1 MGAEIASK
9 PSMGFNELM
18 MKRFWELENEFL
30 AAFADTD
37 CNLDVRCN
45 RMLLCAVLF
54 GGLLDPAKWSDWID
68 TVKGQLEGLPVGQAL
83 NAADTRSVYIHS
95 SSQIWFADPLTMNLF
110 ARPCKAKTA
119 CSARDFN
126 GTDANKY
133 TDIIHL
139 SKDALIEKL
148 QDWVLPA
155 AKAKATVLWPPLVV
169 EHCAGALNVKSL
181 EKSQWGK
188 FEKLDRSSQ
197 LTELLNPVGELENIR
212 FKRPSPQLRRPKKFY
227 LKDKGFSFIR
237 DAISNA
243 IEQNAKSADPKLALE
258 REAMKDE
265 LVRAQGR
272 HVEAGLTKNSI
283 DVTTRHDLGWWIY
296 QWFLE
301 NCPDRP
307 LEGKKPKHRRASTLY
322 DYVITLGCWVNWSD
336 LWRSPLNEI
345 SAQMI
350 EQKLLVALKER
361 PQGLGIAKR
370 LYSFLGFGTFSRE
383 DAPKPA
389 TQPANIKNQILAKPE
404 YEEVLTQLHD
414 RTGARGAHW
423 LATMLMFRCG
433 LRTREIVAMEID
445 HIIVMDKIVELKVA
459 ATPYVALKNKTSRR
473 VLPLHALLSE
483 FELGELQKWRAQRIY
498 ECKGLRRHTRLLF
511 ATIYDPSD
519 YEYLF
524 EPIENAIRKAC
535 NSREPTDKKRKSTA
549 YIFSRCS
556 VLRHSFVSYA
566 VATML
571 FPRDD
576 GGFQLPPGITSDLVS
591 ISRREK
597 LERVLLT
604 EGHLGLSSLEAVRQ
618 LTGHASY
625 KRTLG
630 TYTHLMDMVC
640 GAYSWRRSSEPSLP
654 AEVLCKLAEDEP
666 MADTLSHDARK
677 ASAAEQATVDAAIH
691 ALRSGENSFQLMSPR
706 ERRPRGKTV
715 PKWMPQGN
723 TFLSQIRKTPHPA
736 TEQSIDKPYE
746 WRRNDVTDWRT
757 LDQIVQ
763 MASRGVPARLIAD
776 EYGVRQETVERL
788 AQRYYQLLCLRR
800 RTTVRSKGK
809 LRHALLLQ
817 KPDGFGGVFDIGNG
831 CWYGALKPM
840 PSVLQ
845 ERIDQ
850 MWSQLQVRRGEV
862 VNLSQ
867 IRAFLSKHQ
876 DGRIQSK
883 RRKALEQL
891 SNMFLSLFSGG
902 KKGGLFTGG
911 NMGRYAVVIK
921 TFSPPS
927 SSKHIYQLHFQ
938 PRFTSDTLGAQITG
952 RWPATGV
959 LLHLMLLAEA
969 ASVAE
974 LPDVL
979 VTTPVGKSHTNV
991 AAKILAHQQEKLNKR
1006 TEMDLIA
1013 LSESRKAKRTQEEAR
1028 QNARTA
1034 RKVRQR
1040 KRYADQAR
1048 GEKDFEVEIR
1058 PAKFR
1063 RNLDISAQVAKRSIS
1078 TGDTRDDNASTTSQI
1093 SKN

>member
-1 MGAEIASK
+1 MNNEAMGAEIASK

-18 MKRFWELENEFL
+18 MKPFWELENEFL

-45 RMLLCAVLF
+45 RMLLCALLF

-83 NAADTRSVYIHS
+83 NAADTRSVYIPS

-110 ARPCKAKTA
+110 ARPRKAETA
-119 CSARDFN
+119 CSARDIN
-126 GTDANKY
+126 EIDVNKY
-133 TDIIHL
+133 PAIIHL

-212 FKRPSPQLRRPKKFY
+212 FKRPSPQPRRPKRFY
-227 LKDKGFSFIR
+227 LKDKGFAFIR

-265 LVRAQGR
+265 LVEAQDR
-272 HVEAGLTKNSI
+272 HVQAGLTKKSI
-283 DVTTRHDLGWWIY
+283 NVTTQHDLGWWIY

-350 EQKLLVALKER
+350 EQKLLVVLKER
-361 PQGLGIAKR
+361 PQGFGIAKR
-370 LYSFLGFGTFSRE
+370 LYSFLGFGTFSPK

-423 LATMLMFRCG
+423 LATTLMFRCG

-445 HIIVMDKIVELKVA
+445 QIIVMDKIVELKVA

-483 FELGELQKWRAQRIY
+483 FELGELLKWRAQRIY

-591 ISRREK
+591 IARREK

-677 ASAAEQATVDAAIH
+677 VSAAEQATVDAAIH
-691 ALRSGENSFQLMSPR
+691 ALRSGENSFQLVSPR
-706 ERRPRGKTV
+706 ERRPRGKTL

-723 TFLSQIRKTPHPA
+723 AFLSQLRKVPDSA
-736 TEQSIDKPYE
+736 TEQSTEKLYE

-776 EYGVRQETVERL
+776 EYGVSQETVERL
-788 AQRYYQLLCLRR
+788 AQRYHQLLCLRR
-800 RTTVRSKGK
+800 RTTLKSLGK

-817 KPDGFGGVFDIGNG
+817 SPNAFVSEFDIDNG
-831 CWYGALKPM
+831 CWYGALRSMTPHR
-840 PSVLQ
+840 Q
-845 ERIDQ
+845 ERIEEIWDR
-850 MWSQLQVRRGEV
+850 LQVKRQEAVSLSAIRG
-862 VNLSQ
+862 
-867 IRAFLSKHQ
+867 FLCKHQ
-876 DGRIQSK
+876 NGRIQSK
-883 RRKALEQL
+883 REERLKQIANVLRG
-891 SNMFLSLFSGG
+891 LFSGKNKRQYIIDG
-902 KKGGLFTGG
+902 NFERTAVIIKK
-911 NMGRYAVVIK
+911 
-921 TFSPPS
+921 FSPPS
-927 SSKHIYQLHFQ
+927 SSKFSFQLHFE
-938 PRFTSDTLGAQITG
+938 PRIRSDNEELQMAG
-952 RWPATGV
+952 RWPASAV
-959 LLHLMLLAEA
+959 VLHLLLLAEA
-969 ASVAE
+969 ASSDK
-974 LPDVL
+974 LPKAL
-979 VTTPVGKSHTNV
+979 VRTPLVKTHTDV
-991 AAKILAHQQEKLNKR
+991 AAKIAAFQGEKLKKEKAIKLQTRIEIREAKR
-1006 TEMDLIA
+1006 LKEEA
-1013 LSESRKAKRTQEEAR
+1013 KQNAWNSRKAKRKEMFATHAEGK
-1028 QNARTA
+1028 RT
-1034 RKVRQR
+1034 
-1040 KRYADQAR
+1040 
-1048 GEKDFEVEIR
+1048 FELEIR
-1058 PAKFR
+1058 PAKSHINR
-1063 RNLDISAQVAKRSIS
+1063 DIPA
-1078 TGDTRDDNASTTSQI
+1078 
-1093 SKN
+1093 